1 MNLGFKSVAGSTEI
15 LPIVEADLKRTSEKV
30 LDRAREV
37 CRSKSVSIYIYIRT
51 KPEQTSDEIICV
63 YPNNN

>member
-1 MNLGFKSVAGSTEI
+1 MYYFFYQFKLEKERVNLGFKSVAGSTDI

-37 CRSKSVSIYIYIRT
+37 CRNKSVRIQYIYIY
-51 KPEQTSDEIICV
+51 
-63 YPNNN
+63 